1 MVRPRSQEVGEFQRR
16 YQAEMK
22 GHEVALEPILQAARH
37 GTVTLLYSSHDTEH
51 DNAVVLRGYL
61 ERKLGAIRSGKI
73 VCRGQLKDQGG
84 GARRGQLRHGEAM
97 S

>member
-1 MVRPRSQEVGEFQRR
+1 MTAEGRSTEAGKVESPIS
-16 YQAEMK
+16 AESL
-22 GHEVALEPILQAARH
+22 A
-37 GTVTLLYSSHDTEH
+37 HD
-51 DNAVVLRGYL
+51 
-61 ERKLGAIRSGKI
+61 RSGKI